1 MMPQGQERVLEHIC
15 SVVTTNTGDV
25 RAAAVSVRAAEPTQQ
40 QEMEGAAAGTGMLGA
55 ACFEVDVTP
64 PVGSPLCNGSVRPV
78 ASVDTPLTARGII
91 LLGSGAP
98 IVMVI
103 FDWVGISN
111 ESHDAFR
118 NALTEAVGTHLERV
132 AVHTLHPHDAPGS
145 DFAAERLLE
154 QHGLGGRYSDPEFNR
169 DVLRRLSAAAA
180 AAVGRARPVAH
191 YGAGSAPVHQVASTR
206 RVQGPD
212 GNVQHVRYSAERDA
226 RWRAHPEGTIDPL
239 LKCVTLWDAGGQCIC
254 ALSYYAV
261 HPMSYYGQGLVG
273 WDFVGIARHSRE
285 TALPGVPHL
294 HFQGASGNITAGKYN
309 DGSVSQRGVLAARIE
324 ASMKAAWES
333 SRQHLR
339 ALPASDVGWHV
350 EQVALPVR
358 DTISGK
364 EAELLAIVADESL
377 LQRRRIFAARDLAF
391 VRRQARGHQ
400 TTLARLALGAHTS
413 VLFMPGELF
422 VCVTV
427 TRLHLHVWCMY
438 VCMLCVCV

>member
-1 MMPQGQERVLEHIC
+1 
-15 SVVTTNTGDV
+15 
-25 RAAAVSVRAAEPTQQ
+25 
-40 QEMEGAAAGTGMLGA
+40 
-55 ACFEVDVTP
+55 
-64 PVGSPLCNGSVRPV
+64 
-78 ASVDTPLTARGII
+78 
-91 LLGSGAP
+91 
-98 IVMVI
+98 VI

-438 VCMLCVCV
+438 VCMLCVCVWRTLRLIVSMLVLSEYQLAAQAMAPDKFVAMAAYGDFSPGYIGTSEAYEQGGYEIEPKDGPTVDGGGPAPWYVSRVGPEVEPLLMGALRTLLAA